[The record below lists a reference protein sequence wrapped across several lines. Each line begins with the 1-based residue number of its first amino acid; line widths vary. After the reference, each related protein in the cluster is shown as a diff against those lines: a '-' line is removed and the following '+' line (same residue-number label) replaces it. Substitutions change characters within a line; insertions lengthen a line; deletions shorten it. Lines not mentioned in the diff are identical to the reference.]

1 VPARSILIGAAAG
14 VLGVVVA
21 TVSPQVVFAFLVN
34 ASGTVVVFVYLMI
47 ALAHIRL
54 RRAHPQT
61 ETQAVKVWLFP
72 WLSYVAMAGMVAV
85 LVAMISTPE
94 LASQFYFS
102 LVALIIATLA
112 YLRVRQVRRRS

>member
-1 VPARSILIGAAAG
+1 
-14 VLGVVVA
+14 
-21 TVSPQVVFAFLVN
+21 
-34 ASGTVVVFVYLMI
+34 
-47 ALAHIRL
+47 
-54 RRAHPQT
+54 
-61 ETQAVKVWLFP
+61 VKVWLFP
-72 WLSYVAMAGMVAV
+72 WLSYAAMAGMVAV